1 MLRFH
6 SRLFGTAVLVT
17 AVMISLARADEE
29 MGDFARGAKY
39 YADNCGRCHKARAPS
54 EHRDREWSMVIT
66 HMRVAAGLPGQQAR
80 DVEAY
85 LRASNNPPRPV
96 APVEVATSA
105 LSGAQLLDS
114 YGCRACHVIGGRGGA
129 IAPELDSVFER
140 RDLEWVRVQIQ
151 RPREHNQ
158 TTVMPEL
165 NLTDAEVG
173 AILEELGR
181 ELH

>member
-6 SRLFGTAVLVT
+6 SRLVGTAVLVM
-17 AVMISLARADEE
+17 AVMIPLARADEV

-54 EHRDREWSMVIT
+54 EHRDREWSIVVT

-96 APVEVATSA
+96 APVELATSA

-114 YGCRACHVIGGRGGA
+114 YGCRACHVIGGRGGV

-151 RPREHNQ
+151 HPRQHNQ
-158 TTVMPEL
+158 STVMPDFGF
-165 NLTDAEVG
+165 TDDQVATIIEVLR
-173 AILEELGR
+173 AAQ
-181 ELH
+181 

>member
-6 SRLFGTAVLVT
+6 SRLFRTAVFVT
-17 AVMISLARADEE
+17 AVMIPLARADEE

-54 EHRDREWSMVIT
+54 EHRDREWSIVVT

-96 APVEVATSA
+96 APVELATSV

-151 RPREHNQ
+151 HPRQHNPL
-158 TTVMPEL
+158 TVMPDFGF
-165 NLTDAEVG
+165 TDDQAAMIVEVLR
-173 AILEELGR
+173 AAQ
-181 ELH
+181 

>member
-6 SRLFGTAVLVT
+6 SRLVGTAILVT
-17 AVMISLARADEE
+17 AVMIPLARADEV

-54 EHRDREWSMVIT
+54 EHRDREWSIVVT
-66 HMRVAAGLPGQQAR
+66 HMRVVAGLPGQQAR

-140 RDLEWVRVQIQ
+140 RDREWVRVQIQ

-158 TTVMPEL
+158 STVMPEL
-165 NLTDAEVG
+165 NLTDDQVATIVEVLR
-173 AILEELGR
+173 AAQ
-181 ELH
+181 